1 MTRICYNLSGC
12 ESVKLK
18 ESRMGG
24 INSEMVFSLSLFS
37 LGLIYVVGRGSL
49 P

>member
-1 MTRICYNLSGC
+1 MTGICYNLSGC
-12 ESVKLK
+12 EC
-18 ESRMGG
+18 EGGRG

-49 P
+49 Q